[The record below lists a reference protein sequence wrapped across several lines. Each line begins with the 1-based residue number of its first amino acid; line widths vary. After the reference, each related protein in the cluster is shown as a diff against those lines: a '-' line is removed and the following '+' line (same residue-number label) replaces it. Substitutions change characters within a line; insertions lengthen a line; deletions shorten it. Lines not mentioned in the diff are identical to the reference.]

1 MNRLHP
7 VDPAIAEGK
16 AKTLLDGVKAG
27 IGSVPNIFRLLAAS
41 PATLEAYLSYNR
53 ALSHGALPAK
63 IREQIALVAAE
74 TNGCDYCA
82 SAHSLLGQ
90 HAGLSQDDINEALEG
105 RAADPK
111 ADAALRFAKLLLEK
125 RGRISDSDLN
135 RVKEAGLSEAEI
147 GEIVA
152 HVAINVF
159 TNYFNIAFDTEIDF
173 PIVRTRQA
181 KVAQDIGTKLNF
193 ARLGALMRPGR
204 CPKTTTRN
212 WRIMTLFKTLS

>member
-1 MNRLHP
+1 MNRIHP
-7 VDPAIAEGK
+7 VDPATAEGK

-27 IGSVPNIFRLLAAS
+27 IGSVPNMFRLLAAS

-63 IREQIALVAAE
+63 VREQIALVTAE

-82 SAHSLLGQ
+82 SAHTALGK
-90 HAGLSQDDINEALEG
+90 HAGLSQDDITKALEG
-105 RAADPK
+105 TAVDPK
-111 ADAALRFAKLLLEK
+111 ADAAIHFAELLLEN
-125 RGRISDSDLN
+125 RGHISESDLDQ
-135 RVKEAGLSEAEI
+135 VKEAGLSEAEI

-173 PIVRTRQA
+173 PVVRTHQA
-181 KVAQDIGTKLNF
+181 NA
-193 ARLGALMRPGR
+193 A
-204 CPKTTTRN
+204 
-212 WRIMTLFKTLS
+212 

>member
-1 MNRLHP
+1 MIRLHP
-7 VDPAIAEGK
+7 IDPAVAEGK
-16 AKTLLDGVKAG
+16 AKTLLDAVKAG
-27 IGSVPNIFRLLAAS
+27 LGSTPNMFRLLATS

-82 SAHSLLGQ
+82 SAHTALGK
-90 HAGLSQDDINEALEG
+90 HAGLSQEDITQALEG

-111 ADAALRFAKLLLEK
+111 ADAALRFAKVLLEK
-125 RGRISDSDLN
+125 HGHISDSDFN
-135 RVKEAGLSEAEI
+135 QVKQAGLSEAEI

-159 TNYFNIAFDTEIDF
+159 TNYFNIAFETEIDF
-173 PIVRTRQA
+173 PAVQTQQA
-181 KVAQDIGTKLNF
+181 KA
-193 ARLGALMRPGR
+193 A
-204 CPKTTTRN
+204 
-212 WRIMTLFKTLS
+212 

>member
-7 VDPAIAEGK
+7 VDPATSEGK
-16 AKTLLDGVKAG
+16 AKTLLDAVKAG
-27 IGSVPNIFRLLAAS
+27 LGATPNMFRLLAAS

-82 SAHSLLGQ
+82 SAHTALGK
-90 HAGLSQDDINEALEG
+90 HAGLSQDDINHALEG
-105 RAADPK
+105 RASDPK
-111 ADAALRFAKLLLEK
+111 ADAAVRFAKLLLEK
-125 RGRISDSDLN
+125 RGHISDSDFN
-135 RVKEAGLSEAEI
+135 QVKQAGLSEAEI

-159 TNYFNIAFDTEIDF
+159 TNYFNIAVETEIDF
-173 PIVRTRQA
+173 PVIRTQQA
-181 KVAQDIGTKLNF
+181 K
-193 ARLGALMRPGR
+193 GA
-204 CPKTTTRN
+204 
-212 WRIMTLFKTLS
+212 